1 MFSPSQ
7 HCFGGKRKLV
17 GFMKLVLEENDLLDG
32 TFVEV
37 YAGGAACAIRLLV
50 HGSASRIYLN
60 DLNSGIHAFWTC
72 VIEQPEELMKAIT
85 EVPVTMDEW
94 HRQKAIQKDQNTHT
108 PLEIGLSPFFLNR
121 TNRSGIISGGV
132 IGGTQQTGRWTLDAR
147 CAKPDLIRRIEQ
159 IAALSSRIRLY
170 HTDASDFIRDVLPG
184 IPGTKSLVYLDPP
197 YYHMGP
203 TLYENQYTH
212 DDHVTLSRLVN
223 SHLTL
228 PWMISYDCAPEIMG
242 LHSWARSL
250 SYRISHSAQRRYR
263 GAEVLFFS
271 RTLRVPDVHNP
282 TQPGAAQRRWL
293 HVPPEGPALLST
305 ITRRT
310 AARNGVYGVG

>member
-108 PLEIGLSPFFLNR
+108 PLEVGLSTFFLNR

-132 IGGTQQTGRWTLDAR
+132 ISGTQQTGRWTLDAR

-228 PWMISYDCAPEIMG
+228 PWMISYDCARNHGTVQLGTLPVLPDQPQCTASVQG
-242 LHSWARSL
+242 SRSTVFQPNAQ
-250 SYRISHSAQRRYR
+250 SA
-263 GAEVLFFS
+263 
-271 RTLRVPDVHNP
+271 
-282 TQPGAAQRRWL
+282 
-293 HVPPEGPALLST
+293 
-305 ITRRT
+305 
-310 AARNGVYGVG
+310 